1 MKYPGLCAGLLM
13 ALSTFA
19 QPDMDES
26 HAQQHDPEKLGTVS
40 FPTSCAP
47 TVQKSFERGV
57 ALLHSFAY
65 DKAEAKFTDIARQ
78 DPNCAMAHW
87 GISLSMGKN
96 YNYPHFPP
104 EKAKA
109 AWEALVSARARR
121 RRPSR
126 KQIARSSRRWPPGMP
141 TLCPRKLVRSR
152 KLTPRR

>member
-87 GISLSMGKN
+87 GTRTLT
-96 YNYPHFPP
+96 
-104 EKAKA
+104 
-109 AWEALVSARARR
+109 LQRAN
-121 RRPSR
+121 
-126 KQIARSSRRWPPGMP
+126 IAHQ
-141 TLCPRKLVRSR
+141 
-152 KLTPRR
+152 